1 MQALRD
7 RLSSK
12 LGDKSKSKDKEK
24 DGSHV
29 LKSSS
34 SVDGKSSTVSDS
46 QASASAS
53 ASSSSSIGVQSAE
66 KGSSSLFIISIQCQR
81 IVRETSVF
89 HRCVFSFSSPP
100 FSLLNFDI

>member
-24 DGSHV
+24 DGTPA
-29 LKSSS
+29 LKSSP
-34 SVDGKSSTVSDS
+34 SVDGKHPNTAES
-46 QASASAS
+46 SASAS

-66 KGSSSLFIISIQCQR
+66 KGSSTYSLPLLHHVQR
-81 IVRETSVF
+81 AF
-89 HRCVFSFSSPP
+89 HRF
-100 FSLLNFDI
+100 

>member
-24 DGSHV
+24 DGSHA

-34 SVDGKSSTVSDS
+34 TVDGKHPTVSDS

-66 KGSSSLFIISIQCQR
+66 KGSSY
-81 IVRETSVF
+81 
-89 HRCVFSFSSPP
+89 FSSLPYKRLSNKKSERV
-100 FSLLNFDI
+100 FRRCIIFLLRLYFDI